1 MPAGFVTKPATAAR
15 KETAGKQCNPDFSGT
30 NILRCYACR
39 RPWFV
44 SQPASQ
50 TELTGW
56 VWSSFHHRLAQSFS
70 SVPTFARWTNQRL
83 THDPCAPLQQTL
95 FQPHLFDFISSSS
108 SSSFHPIFF
117 VFIFIF
123 IFTIFCR
130 LDYSLSAASSV
141 QVLASRRWSSRTPRR
156 RSELPVTASLTSL
169 DLPRLPRSSGCGV
182 FHIIYIGFQV
192 FFLDS
197 EPFCP

>member
-15 KETAGKQCNPDFSGT
+15 KETAGKQCNLDLPAQTSSVSMHAAVPGSPD
-30 NILRCYACR
+30 R
-39 RPWFV
+39 
-44 SQPASQ
+44 Q

-70 SVPTFARWTNQRL
+70 SVPSFARWTNQRL

-108 SSSFHPIFF
+108 SSSFRLIFSI
-117 VFIFIF
+117 FIFIFF
-123 IFTIFCR
+123 IFTIFCC

-141 QVLASRRWSSRTPRR
+141 QVSASRRWSSRTPHR
-156 RSELPVTASLTSL
+156 RSELPATPSLTSL
-169 DLPRLPRSSGCGV
+169 DLPKLPRSSAWDV
-182 FHIIYIGFQV
+182 FSYHIYWFPG
-192 FFLDS
+192 LLA
-197 EPFCP
+197 